1 MNRTKGFTLV
11 ELLVVIAIIAL
22 LIGLLL
28 PALAKARANAQS
40 LKDKTQIT
48 QIHKAALGFAGE
60 NKGKMPTPGL
70 INRKPDIPQPPGLG
84 NMPGVGPEDYQLNTS
99 ANLYSAMIAQDLFK
113 PELLLG
119 NTEVNPIIRIR
130 TEYDYADFNPAGDVY
145 WDSTFKCDPSQAP
158 GSGVESNSSYSHLA
172 LMGYRKK
179 NKWNNSQDG
188 SVPHF
193 GTRGPGGIYN
203 GSNNG
208 GATTGVE
215 YTKSPTL
222 RLHLPRNQWVGH
234 VAFSDNHSETLDNF
248 FPPLTSYVPNSG
260 SPLATKD
267 NIFCAEYNDFTAAQI
282 VGGGNAQASNDA
294 WLVQC
299 TVVNATHGNQG
310 TCRWDQLDP

>member
-48 QIHKAALGFAGE
+48 QVHKAALGFAGE
-60 NKGKMPTPGL
+60 NKGKLPVPGL
-70 INRKPDIPQPPGLG
+70 INRKADTF
-84 NMPGVGPEDYQLNTS
+84 GVGQMSGHGPEDFAQNTS

-119 NTEVNPIIRIR
+119 TTEVNTTIRIR
-130 TEYDYADFNPAGDVY
+130 TEYDFAKFNPASDTY
-145 WDSTFKCDPSQAP
+145 WDPTFKCDPAIAP
-158 GSGVESNSSYSHLA
+158 GSGESNSSYSHQA
-172 LMGYRKK
+172 LMGFRKK
-179 NKWNNSQDG
+179 NKWNNSQGG

-193 GTRGPGGIYN
+193 GNRGTGGTF
-203 GSNNG
+203 GGLNNG
-208 GATTGVE
+208 GATQGDQ

-234 VAFSDNHSETLDNF
+234 VVFSDNHAETLDNF
-248 FPPLTSYVPNSG
+248 FPPLTSYIKASG
-260 SPLATKD
+260 DPLALKD
-267 NIFCAEYNDFTAAQI
+267 NIFAAEFADYTTAQI
-282 VGGGNAQASNDA
+282 PGGTGNAHASNDA

-299 TVVNATHGNQG
+299 TVVNATHGNIG
-310 TCRWDQLDP
+310 TCKWDILDQ